1 MITNDILLL
10 DGECGLCNRMAVF
23 LYPRLNIKE
32 KLNFVTNQSEEG
44 QEIIKTFSI
53 NQQEA
58 DTVYLIRNEKSY
70 IRSAA
75 GIRCLLYMKWH
86 YKIWYPF
93 LWIIPLPFRDFIYK
107 IISKNRHKI
116 FSKPDICMIPEQKK

>member
-32 KLNFVTNQSEEG
+32 NLNFVTNQSEEG

-93 LWIIPLPFRDFIYK
+93 LWIIPLPFRDLIYK

>member
-32 KLNFVTNQSEEG
+32 NLNFVTNQSEEG

>member
-116 FSKPDICMIPEQKK
+116 FSKPDICMIPEQ